1 MMNQNMLIPIRCF
14 TCNAN
19 VRFMEYTNHV
29 TNGIKVSEAMDKV
42 YAKRYCCRRMLLCNP
57 IELTDIIT
65 DTDTKDQMND
75 DGSQLLMTMKNVR
88 TLTCD

>member
-1 MMNQNMLIPIRCF
+1 MCTQLMLIPIRCF

-19 VRFMEYTNHV
+19 VPFLQYTNYV
-29 TNGIKVSEAMDKV
+29 TSGMKISDAMDKV
-42 YAKRYCCRRMLLCNP
+42 NSKRYCCRRMLLCNP
-57 IELTDIIT
+57 NELTDIIT
-65 DTDTKDQMND
+65 DTDAKDQMNE